1 MQFNRNPPVPI
12 YESTTDVSL
21 GWLSCHHS
29 ANALSVRF
37 EVESSASDG
46 RFSATPSA
54 YTPTAVRRAHPVPH
68 PARPHQEGPLVP
80 YEHPARRP
88 TSRRTVNSRHTHTG
102 RSRLP
107 TGALFAVLDDAV
119 DAAYAIF
126 KANAAKSHYGCT
138 ICAAIDADIPR

>member
-46 RFSATPSA
+46 RSLLHLQHTPQQR
-54 YTPTAVRRAHPVPH
+54 YVGLILFLILLVLTKRALSFHMNTQLG
-68 PARPHQEGPLVP
+68 ARLHVEL
-80 YEHPARRP
+80 
-88 TSRRTVNSRHTHTG
+88 
-102 RSRLP
+102 
-107 TGALFAVLDDAV
+107 
-119 DAAYAIF
+119 
-126 KANAAKSHYGCT
+126 
-138 ICAAIDADIPR
+138 